1 MRTSLLTRNP
11 GLKALAFV
19 IAVALWILVSG
30 EEESVRV
37 YNVPLDF
44 TNAGD
49 RMLAGDTPGTVQVR
63 IRGSES
69 VLRSLAED
77 DLRIPID
84 LSSAPAPRR
93 MIQRL
98 DPGSVQGVPS
108 GAAVESVSPDH
119 LTLAIERKVSRVIR
133 VSARLEGSPAP
144 GYRTT
149 EIDLNPDQ
157 VTVEGPESEVSR
169 LSLVLTKPVPIQ
181 GKQQTFTALAG
192 TSIEN
197 SRVHVLETRL
207 IRVTVRIEKEEEKK

>member
-1 MRTSLLTRNP
+1 MRTGLLTRNP

-119 LTLAIERKVSRVIR
+119 VKLVIERKVSRVIN
-133 VSARLEGSPAP
+133 VSARLEGRPAP

-149 EIDLNPDQ
+149 EVDLSPDH
-157 VTVEGPESEVSR
+157 VTVEGPEGEVSR
-169 LSLVLTKPVPIQ
+169 ISLVFTQPIPIQ
-181 GKQQTFTALAG
+181 GKRETFAALAG

-197 SRVHVLETRL
+197 QRVRVLDSRL
-207 IRVTVRIEKEEEKK
+207 IRVTVHIEAEAPKK